1 MPSYSRNSGYSA
13 SQLSS
18 MQQDAIERVRD
29 MQRRAQARVDA
40 SNRQAAQPSPKPQA
54 ESNPPA
60 PAPVPA
66 SASTPEARPQAAEVS
81 RVLPASPQQGG
92 SAIKGILERLGM
104 DGEAGLI
111 LLLLFLLLN
120 EGANQTVVLA
130 LAYVLMG

>member
-40 SNRQAAQPSPKPQA
+40 SNRQAAQPPPKPQT
-54 ESNPPA
+54 ESSP

-66 SASTPEARPQAAEVS
+66 TAPAPEARPQAAETS
-81 RVLPASPQQGG
+81 RVLPAPPQQGG